1 MADRH
6 DLEVKVI
13 ECLIEGLG
21 FKKPLS
27 RLESIK
33 DCLRGLSTSSNGM
46 EVKGESIYQD
56 LHPDGGIRDRCRDLV
71 LTCVDF
77 TNGLDLLR
85 TACKQNFSDS
95 VIYAAFEQP
104 LLLYAAE
111 FKTQQEFVRNM
122 NWPEADEHGEKLGW
136 IDRLDDFILLN
147 QVKQAVNI
155 MSRPGESFF
164 DSSPVVSILSSQSPQ
179 EIKDLLREL
188 MKSKPACIEEFMRRL
203 QDPRKPVAYNY
214 LHILVEPDPGEG
226 SDFNFVFKA
235 ELYAEGSQTYGSFD
249 QLRNADGAWPAGTID
264 RDFPRILGQWLQ
276 EANQKSP
283 SPVYVEIFLPHKL
296 LAESPVLKIEIPCG
310 NEWIPLDL
318 GSCGRPIVLRSWD
331 RALLAKSNAQGLL
344 HSKWNKIH
352 TGEARLHSISK
363 SSQLEFNLF
372 NPRLG
377 RRDVAGILMLLDL
390 PADHK
395 QRDALFWMVID
406 SGIPIFAWWSCPQ
419 SQRLS
424 EGLSKDEI
432 DSRKNYLRECLQ
444 LSPDQNCNDDEFAA
458 PQHLH
463 SMEYAADCRLALA
476 SNEDCLSWIHNVMIL
491 HDHPAR
497 WPRSILYQQ
506 EAGGR
511 LQSIF

>member
-6 DLEVKVI
+6 DLETKVI
-13 ECLIEGLG
+13 DCLIEGLG
-21 FKKPLS
+21 IKNPSS
-27 RLESIK
+27 RLDRITNS
-33 DCLRGLSTSSNGM
+33 LRALSTSSSGTP
-46 EVKGESIYQD
+46 VLGEKIYLELQS
-56 LHPDGGIRDRCRDLV
+56 DGGIRDRCRDLI
-71 LTCVDF
+71 LTCVEF
-77 TNGLDLLR
+77 TNGLDILR
-85 TACKQNFSDS
+85 TACKQNFFDS
-95 VIYAAFEQP
+95 VIYAAFEKP
-104 LLLYAAE
+104 LLLYAAD

-122 NWPEADEHGEKLGW
+122 KRPEAGEHGDQLAW

-164 DSSPVVSILSSQSPQ
+164 DRSPVASILSSQSQQ
-179 EIKDLLREL
+179 EIKILLRQLIENN
-188 MKSKPACIEEFMRRL
+188 PACVEEFTRRL

-226 SDFNFVFKA
+226 SDAYFIFKA
-235 ELYAEGSQTYGSFD
+235 ELYEEGSQTYGTFD

-296 LAESPVLKIEIPCG
+296 LAESPVLKIEIPYG
-310 NEWIPLDL
+310 NEWIALDL

-331 RALLAKSNAQGLL
+331 RALLAKSNDQGLL
-344 HSKWNKIH
+344 RSKWDKIH

-377 RRDVAGILMLLDL
+377 RREVAGILMLLDL
-390 PADHK
+390 PSDHK

-406 SGIPIFAWWSCPQ
+406 SGIPIFAWWSRPQ
-419 SQRLS
+419 DQRLS
-424 EGLSKDEI
+424 EGLSMDEI
-432 DSRKNYLRECLQ
+432 YSRKNYLRECLQ
-444 LSPDQNCNDDEFAA
+444 LSQDQNCNVDEFAA

-511 LQSIF
+511 LQSLF